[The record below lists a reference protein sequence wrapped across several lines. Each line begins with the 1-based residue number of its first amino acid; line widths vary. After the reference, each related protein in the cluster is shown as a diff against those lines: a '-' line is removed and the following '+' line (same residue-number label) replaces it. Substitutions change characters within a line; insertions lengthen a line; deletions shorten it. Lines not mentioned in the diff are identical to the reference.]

1 MLEKRNKAKHQET
14 QPAQILASTLAQRVQ
29 EARLHRGFSLA
40 VLADK
45 TGLAVE
51 QIEDIES
58 GLVSFLSTTV
68 RQRLARGLRLKPSQL
83 FEVEIRPASERDQ
96 ETSEEEDNLSLTE
109 TERFWFSYIPQK
121 PETCICPRCGERV
134 IITRFERWDLD
145 HHLLWVDK
153 AHCSVCL
160 FRTEKEH

>member
-1 MLEKRNKAKHQET
+1 MLEKRNTEKRQDT
-14 QPAQILASTLAQRVQ
+14 QPVKPLASTLAQRVQ
-29 EARLHRGFSLA
+29 EARLHRGFSLTI
-40 VLADK
+40 LSEK
-45 TGLAVE
+45 TGLDVE

-83 FEVEIRPASERDQ
+83 FEVEVRPASERDK
-96 ETSEEEDNLSLTE
+96 EAREEEEGLSLTE

-121 PETCICPRCGERV
+121 PETSICPRCGEPV
-134 IITRFERWDLD
+134 IVTRFERWDLD

-153 AHCSVCL
+153 AHCSRCL